1 MEIVVSEEE
10 DIEMNDNSS
19 VIDDLQEE
27 MEHQA
32 ESGAKADSELDTVFQ
47 SMRKKS
53 EKEMIS
59 TIKSIREEHTSKKE
73 NVEKI
78 KEGVKE
84 MNTWH
89 QQMKKFLRENSNPY
103 IERAIEYLEND
114 RIDKSQKAKHAEKF
128 FRDLSELFFER
139 FQSNLKDW
147 REDLIAIF
155 SYTKFIEAKFEELD
169 YTQILS
175 SMRALEDDLA
185 GEKQWSPNEEQSET
199 VNMRN
204 KK

>member
-1 MEIVVSEEE
+1 
-10 DIEMNDNSS
+10 
-19 VIDDLQEE
+19 
-27 MEHQA
+27 
-32 ESGAKADSELDTVFQ
+32 
-47 SMRKKS
+47 
-53 EKEMIS
+53 
-59 TIKSIREEHTSKKE
+59 
-73 NVEKI
+73 
-78 KEGVKE
+78 

-175 SMRALEDDLA
+175 SMRALEDDQA